1 MAFNDIFKDENEY
14 NEKAIIGFMSF
25 GVMTLTALIDIVTGA
40 FGKELLIQEFI
51 YNSFVWI
58 TLGSFGIAGAEKVMG
73 NGNQNNGS
81 VVVVDE
87 PTDDDPYA

>member
-25 GVMTLTALIDIVTGA
+25 GVMTLTAIIDIVTGA

-81 VVVVDE
+81 VVVDE

>member
-1 MAFNDIFKDENEY
+1 MAFSDIFKDENEY

-25 GVMTLTALIDIVTGA
+25 GVMTLTAIIDIVTGA

-73 NGNQNNGS
+73 NGNKTNGS
-81 VVVVDE
+81 VVVEE
-87 PTDDDPYA
+87 PVEDDPYA

>member
-25 GVMTLTALIDIVTGA
+25 GVMTLTAIIDIVTGA

-73 NGNQNNGS
+73 NGNQNGGS
-81 VVVVDE
+81 VVE
-87 PTDDDPYA
+87 STTEDDPYA

>member
-1 MAFNDIFKDENEY
+1 MAFSDIFKDENEY

-25 GVMTLTALIDIVTGA
+25 GVKKLTALIDILTGA

-73 NGNQNNGS
+73 NGKQNGGS
-81 VVVVDE
+81 VVVESTDE
-87 PTDDDPYA
+87 NDPYA

>member
-25 GVMTLTALIDIVTGA
+25 GVMTLTAIIDIVTGA

>member
-1 MAFNDIFKDENEY
+1 MAFSDIFKDENEY

-25 GVMTLTALIDIVTGA
+25 GVMTLTSLIDIITGA
-40 FGKELLIQEFI
+40 FGKELMIQEFI

-73 NGNQNNGS
+73 NGNKNGGS
-81 VVVVDE
+81 VATVPADE
-87 PTDDDPYA
+87 NDPYA

>member
-81 VVVVDE
+81 VVVEE
-87 PTDDDPYA
+87 PTEDDPYA

>member
-1 MAFNDIFKDENEY
+1 
-14 NEKAIIGFMSF
+14 MSF
-25 GVMTLTALIDIVTGA
+25 GVMTLTAIIDIVTGA

-73 NGNQNNGS
+73 
-81 VVVVDE
+81 E
-87 PTDDDPYA
+87 PFATADRKTRWKKISSTKGFWENLEEVKFP

>member
-1 MAFNDIFKDENEY
+1 MVISKDENEY

-25 GVMTLTALIDIVTGA
+25 GVMTLTAIIDIVTGA